1 MFRWMSSP
9 KHWNFLTY
17 PQVRVGVDH
26 VSEENEDEVCVDV
39 SLVDLVDDD
48 VRDAAKSGL
57 QLSKKNPDGAEHH

>member
-1 MFRWMSSP
+1 MSSP
-9 KHWNFLTY
+9 EHWNFLTY

-57 QLSKKNPDGAEHH
+57 